1 MLKGFWTLPENG
13 VTYTYTLSET
23 LVEAENEVS
32 WCTRTIK
39 QNDATFFLRL
49 RKLANNYQM
58 EVVMKGSESD
68 CQLFSTKISILDYN
82 SEESVFKICFN
93 PRPISTEKWGTFC
106 LLVPQEALARI
117 CQLMYPSY
125 LIPSKELENAEDDG
139 LATED
144 DTIVT
149 EHKGYVFFKVKVTI
163 KESIKKLKPSVKK
176 SKYSLPST
184 GMFVG

>member
-1 MLKGFWTLPENG
+1 MTP
-13 VTYTYTLSET
+13 S
-23 LVEAENEVS
+23 
-32 WCTRTIK
+32 K

-58 EVVMKGSESD
+58 EVVMKGSEND

-82 SEESVFKICFN
+82 SVFQICFS

-106 LLVPQEALARI
+106 MLVPQDALARI
-117 CQLMYPSY
+117 WQLMYS
-125 LIPSKELENAEDDG
+125 SKDMETAEDDSI
-139 LATED
+139 ATED
-144 DTIVT
+144 DSIGTEDDNIVT
-149 EHKGYVFFKVKVTI
+149 ENKGYVFFKVKVTI
-163 KESIKKLKPSVKK
+163 KQSIKKLKPSVKK